1 MKTPLYSFPLT
12 PTKLNCN
19 VLASYATQAAA
30 TTPAPA
36 PKAGK

>member
-19 VLASYATQAAA
+19 VLASYAVQAAK
-30 TTPAPA
+30 APA